1 MESSEL
7 GSARQREKAFKV
19 SHFRF
24 LSAFSSSFPSGTQI
38 LLSNHTQ
45 HIMSGQGV
53 DLQEKIAAA
62 RREAD
67 GLKEQIRSRKDKMA
81 DTSCE

>member
-1 MESSEL
+1 M
-7 GSARQREKAFKV
+7 
-19 SHFRF
+19 
-24 LSAFSSSFPSGTQI
+24 
-38 LLSNHTQ
+38 
-45 HIMSGQGV
+45 

-81 DTSCE
+81 DTSCEYAYECRERDRGGSDMDG